1 MQDVSKKLSKTYRG
15 RLVRI
20 KLSKPWQS
28 ERRSFKQTLTV
39 EIKKDVHASETYKAR
54 SVRQLTIGLQK
65 RRRELLRYK
74 NLL

>member
-15 RLVRI
+15 RLVRV

-28 ERRSFKQTLTV
+28 ERRSFKQTITW
-39 EIKKDVHASETYKAR
+39 EIKKEIHSSETYKAR
-54 SVRQLTIGLQK
+54 SVRQLTVGLQK
-65 RRRELLRYK
+65 RRSELLKHK